1 MSLVP
6 DLSPQERLALS
17 RKAIVK
23 HMSRHDPEA
32 QERQESK
39 SETGSGT
46 AKTLK
51 YGKLTQV
58 KYLMR
63 MWWNRHPASAVVD
76 LASPVLSSY
85 AKAHS
90 FKLLGISVL
99 VGFIL
104 AIIRPWRMISIS
116 ALLVAAV
123 KSSGLSNALLT
134 MLSSLAHSPESTDTT
149 S

>member
-1 MSLVP
+1 MSLLP

-46 AKTLK
+46 AKTLR
-51 YGKLTQV
+51 YGKLAQV
-58 KYLMR
+58 KHLMR

-76 LASPVLSSY
+76 LASPVLSNY